1 MNDNVLYRKWR
12 PLTFNEVVGQEHV
25 TTTLINS
32 IDLNQTSHAYLF
44 TGPRGV
50 GKTTMARVLAK
61 AMNCTLTPNCCIQP
75 KGNRNFCD
83 NCKSINDGNMID
95 LIEID
100 AASNRSIDD
109 IRDIK
114 EKSLFAPNIG
124 NCKVYIIDEAHGLTG
139 PAQQAFLKLLEEP
152 PKNVIIILATTE
164 INSIPQTIISRCQ
177 RFDFSRINL
186 EQMSSH
192 LKLISDSED
201 IKISND
207 ACNVISLNSS
217 GSLRD
222 AENIL
227 QQISSLKNNDV
238 NEEDVYNFLGLSRI
252 DTGVKL
258 TVNILKNEID
268 SVLRLIQK
276 ESESGTDTLH
286 LKNQI
291 LKCLRTIIY
300 IKHGLNDL
308 LEETDSTI
316 SSLMSIS
323 KKISTDKINK
333 ISKILINSQVEPNEF
348 PPISLEI
355 ALIECCDLTERE
367 KSETT
372 DLPTTNIDDI
382 KDKAQNIAIKKTES
396 KPINASNPTVEVGKN
411 VTENPEQA
419 TASMKIAKKEN
430 EVRQQPKRN
439 IINEEWKSVCNS
451 LRRVKG
457 KKYFI
462 GGLLNSVS
470 PKIIEGKINLIF
482 KSNTMKQNFLSEI
495 SNDDTKQKVIDSIK
509 DNYNENLELVVDELV
524 DSSIEEQNPLVKT
537 PIVQHAIS
545 MGAKI
550 KKNN

>member
-61 AMNCTLTPNCCIQP
+61 AMNCTLTPNCCMQP

-396 KPINASNPTVEVGKN
+396 KPINASNPTVEVRKN

-495 SNDDTKQKVIDSIK
+495 SNNDTKQKVIDSIK